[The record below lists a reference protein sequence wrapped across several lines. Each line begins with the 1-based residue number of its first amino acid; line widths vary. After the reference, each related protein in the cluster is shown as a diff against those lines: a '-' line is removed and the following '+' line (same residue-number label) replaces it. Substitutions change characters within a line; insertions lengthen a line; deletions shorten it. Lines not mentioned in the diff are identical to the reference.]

1 MTAFEKSPKSTTYF
15 EAPCKN
21 LEVHGGGKD
30 VRVTEL
36 WQLTVRVYWCFSIS
50 ILSEHL
56 WYLLLEE
63 HKTPQQVFTC
73 TTAEDG
79 EGAVELPMFS
89 AFSPEMS

>member
-36 WQLTVRVYWCFSIS
+36 
-50 ILSEHL
+50 
-56 WYLLLEE
+56 
-63 HKTPQQVFTC
+63 
-73 TTAEDG
+73 
-79 EGAVELPMFS
+79 
-89 AFSPEMS
+89 